1 MSGISTHVLD
11 TAAGAPAAGMPV
23 RLIHDNQ
30 QIGSGITNQ
39 DGRCPALIPAG
50 RQLQAGIYRIIF
62 DISAIYPNSFYPLIE
77 ISFRVSDTAAH
88 YHVPLL
94 LSPFGFTT
102 YRGS

>member
-11 TAAGAPAAGMPV
+11 TATGVPV
-23 RLIHDNQ
+23 TGIPVYLFHEDQ
-30 QIGSGITNQ
+30 QVGSAVTNEN
-39 DGRCPALIPAG
+39 GRCPALFEPG
-50 RQLQAGIYRIIF
+50 HQLQTGIYRIRF
-62 DISAIYPNSFYPLIE
+62 DVAAVYPNSFYPLIE
-77 ISFRVSDTAAH
+77 ISFRVSDPAAH